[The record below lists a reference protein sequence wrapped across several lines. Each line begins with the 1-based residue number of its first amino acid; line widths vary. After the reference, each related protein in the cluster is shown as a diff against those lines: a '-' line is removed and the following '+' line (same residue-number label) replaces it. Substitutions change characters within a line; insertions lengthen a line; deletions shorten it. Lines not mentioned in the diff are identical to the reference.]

1 MKNLKET
8 LRERVVPVDIALSLK
23 KIGYDEKIIENYMYC
38 FPWTAVGGVKRGG
51 KYGDEH
57 YYSTF
62 AYSNTEWAEN
72 MGGFAEALRFDCKH
86 PPISA
91 PSYSMVLGWFLATI
105 NVFVVVDFH
114 EDGFKSIIKSR
125 KKIVEPYVKK
135 VFATRY
141 EAMDAAFRYIINHIE
156 TYKNEQR

>member
-23 KIGYDEKIIENYMYC
+23 KIGYDEKINENYMYLY
-38 FPWTAVGGVKRGG
+38 PWTAVGGVKMGG

-72 MGGFAEALRFDCKH
+72 IGGLAEALRFDCKH

-91 PSYSMVLGWFLATI
+91 PSYGMVLDWFLATI
-105 NVFVVVDFH
+105 NVLVVVDFH
-114 EDGFKSIIKSR
+114 EDGFVSIIKVQGNPIES
-125 KKIVEPYVKK
+125 YMTK
-135 VFATRY
+135 VFPSRY
-141 EAMDAAFRYIINHIE
+141 DSMDAAFRYIINHIKK
-156 TYKNEQR
+156 YRNEQR